1 MTGVFQIWRF
11 GYSKH
16 IQMPKIEIDLSR
28 ATRLLQPGPIV
39 LVTAKFKNKANVMVA
54 AWVMNCSNDP
64 PMVAL
69 AVHPARF
76 THDLIVKS
84 GQFALNFP
92 PRPLLDKV
100 KKIAAASGEEVDKF
114 VTNKLTLYEGKQ
126 VNAPLLVECIGHLEC
141 GVVDTTRAG
150 NHTLFLAE
158 IVAASADELAFD
170 GERWTRAD
178 ESVTPLH
185 HLGGSAYA
193 ILETALTI

>member
-1 MTGVFQIWRF
+1 MA
-11 GYSKH
+11 
-16 IQMPKIEIDLSR
+16 KIEIDLSR

-69 AVHPARF
+69 AMYPARF
-76 THDLIVKS
+76 THDLIIKS
-84 GQFALNFP
+84 GQFALNIP

-141 GVVDTTRAG
+141 GVVDTVRAG